1 MEKKIRIIFE
11 ILFVMGFAI
20 YYTITIIVPEY
31 KEKYGSSDKF
41 LLTGHIINLF
51 EINIDNGA
59 HFSLAYN
66 KKEQIYHIFF
76 FNEESIVLYNQNIEN
91 LKLRDGLNKIIFLL
105 KKNGLSN
112 QDINILYFEDEDVIE
127 FEKVFQDL
135 LSEYSI
141 VSNCTFHKS
150 NYEDL
155 KSRFSIDEDDI
166 DGIIRN
172 LDFYSKEKIKDIKDK
187 LSSDSLNYQE
197 GADSIY
203 NRLDFYVHNN
213 NILDLKRDE
222 VVYPIQIISSDID
235 DTLFPNGNSWYY
247 VEEGNLYAYIEFS
260 SLYRYCYQ
268 GSLENRKE
276 GDC

>member
-1 MEKKIRIIFE
+1 M
-11 ILFVMGFAI
+11 
-20 YYTITIIVPEY
+20 
-31 KEKYGSSDKF
+31 
-41 LLTGHIINLF
+41 
-51 EINIDNGA
+51 
-59 HFSLAYN
+59 
-66 KKEQIYHIFF
+66 
-76 FNEESIVLYNQNIEN
+76 
-91 LKLRDGLNKIIFLL
+91 
-105 KKNGLSN
+105 
-112 QDINILYFEDEDVIE
+112 
-127 FEKVFQDL
+127 
-135 LSEYSI
+135 
-141 VSNCTFHKS
+141 SNCTFHKS

-187 LSSDSLNYQE
+187 LSSDSFNYQE
-197 GADSIY
+197 GANSIY

-213 NILDLKRDE
+213 NILQLKRDE